1 MNTDNMAISGE
12 TIDYGPCAFMDAYD
26 PATVFSSIDAQGR
39 YAYGNQPAIA
49 QWNLARFAEALLPL
63 FGADRAQAIEPANGV
78 DRPLRGRASS
88 QHWLAGMRA
97 KLGLFGEEA
106 DDVGLIDGL
115 LAWMQS
121 ARADFTNTFRLLG
134 TLAGADALA
143 ASDSGFA
150 AWHAEW
156 RRRLAQ
162 QPQTPGEA
170 EALMRRHSP
179 AVIPRNHKVEEAL
192 TAAVDAGDLGPLER
206 LMAVLRAP
214 YDDSRLSAEF
224 TSPPPADAGP
234 YRTFCGT

>member
-1 MNTDNMAISGE
+1 
-12 TIDYGPCAFMDAYD
+12 
-26 PATVFSSIDAQGR
+26 
-39 YAYGNQPAIA
+39 
-49 QWNLARFAEALLPL
+49 
-63 FGADRAQAIEPANGV
+63 
-78 DRPLRGRASS
+78 
-88 QHWLAGMRA
+88 MRA
-97 KLGLFGEEA
+97 KLGLFGEAA

-143 ASDSGFA
+143 GSDSGFA

-162 QPQTPGEA
+162 QPQTPVEV

-192 TAAVDAGDLGPLER
+192 TAAVEQGDLGPLER